1 MTTEQI
7 LKLIVDYWY
16 LVPTIMAVASVIVN
30 ATPTET
36 DNKLL
41 ANLDKILNI
50 IAANFN
56 VKGESLKKQEKLE

>member
-1 MTTEQI
+1 MD
-7 LKLIVDYWY
+7 LIIEYWF
-16 LVPTIMAVASVIVN
+16 LVPTIMAIASIIVN
-30 ATPTET
+30 ATPTDT

-41 ANLDKILNI
+41 ANLNKILNI

>member
-1 MTTEQI
+1 MTAEQI
-7 LKLIVDYWY
+7 IKLIVDYWY

-30 ATPTET
+30 ATPTES

-50 IAANFN
+50 IAMNFN
-56 VKGESLKKQEKLE
+56 VKGEKYKAKQV